1 MLKTIDFY
9 KSDASKVFSIDLL
22 NIMNFG
28 KNLMIKISSICN
40 ELNLLI
46 DIHLN
51 EINNLSDSEINKLFK
66 FWEEINLLNNCVVH
80 DFLTSKKSIQS
91 HISKYKILK
100 LIKYSELLDIENI
113 DLDFTRNAVTNDV
126 NVVEDVIAVKRSV
139 RNLVQTNFYER
150 PFNPEL
156 GCGVRE
162 LLFEPFT
169 PMTKVFL
176 ERKIEE
182 VLINYEPRVEV
193 QNIAVDD
200 DQDRN
205 RLVVDIYFYVVGVPG
220 PQVVQT
226 FLQRV
231 R

>member
-1 MLKTIDFY
+1 MAIFDSQTKN
-9 KSDASKVFSIDLL
+9 KSNRSSRSFRDL
-22 NIMNFG
+22 
-28 KNLMIKISSICN
+28 
-40 ELNLLI
+40 
-46 DIHLN
+46 
-51 EINNLSDSEINKLFK
+51 
-66 FWEEINLLNNCVVH
+66 
-80 DFLTSKKSIQS
+80 
-91 HISKYKILK
+91 
-100 LIKYSELLDIENI
+100 

-126 NVVEDVIAVKRSV
+126 NVVEDVIAVKRSL
-139 RNLVQTNFYER
+139 RNLIQTNFYER
-150 PFNPEL
+150 PFQPEL

-162 LLFEPFT
+162 LLFENFT

-182 VLINYEPRVEV
+182 VIVNYEPRVNL
-193 QNIAVDD
+193 QNVAVDD